1 MTNQIKITT
10 NAAPSSD
17 IFVNDI
23 EIMERDIGS
32 EMQHHPAGSMEESR
46 FSATQAL
53 VVRELLL
60 QKAKTLRLHE
70 NVESID
76 DESEEE
82 ALIRLLIE
90 QEVEYPS
97 ASEENCQRYFDS
109 NKERFRTTAL
119 LEVSHILIAAPP
131 DDAEERGNAK
141 KLAVAVIE
149 KLTQSPRSFAR
160 LAKDH
165 SSCPSAKVGGSLGQL
180 SKGQTVP
187 EFEKVLFSTAKLTF
201 TKSW

>member
-60 QKAKTLRLHE
+60 QKAKTLGLHE
-70 NVESID
+70 NVESIDVESID

-97 ASEENCQRYFDS
+97 ASEENCQRYFES

-119 LEVSHILIAAPP
+119 LEVSHILIAAAP
-131 DDAEERGNAK
+131 DDADERGNAK

-160 LAKDH
+160 LAKEH
-165 SSCPSAKVGGSLGQL
+165 SSCPSAKVDGSLGQL

-187 EFEKVLFSTAKLTF
+187 EFEKVLFST
-201 TKSW
+201 